1 MNDAQISI
9 VNVAGKEVYNLTKIT
24 EKQVN
29 VSLEDFSKGIYFV
42 KVKSSTKQKVIKL
55 IKE

>member
-42 KVKSSTKQKVIKL
+42 KVKSSTQQKVVKL